1 MFFSLVLVFMAT
13 VSHIVKKIVKENPL
27 LEEFLSRK
35 LINYASLAEELHP
48 KIELELNKTVKHT
61 AILMALR
68 RLSEEL
74 ENKNKKTIKKVFLE
88 DDIIIKENLI
98 ELIIEKEKILKNKE
112 SERNYKKLLEKLD
125 SKIQIVNSTYEI
137 ILILNKKLYEK
148 TKKILEEYNFK
159 IKKEHENLSS
169 ITIRISEEATNTIG
183 FFYII
188 TKELAFNNINLY
200 EILSTYTELTLLL
213 KEKDIIKAFEVLK
226 KLKQTHF

>member
-1 MFFSLVLVFMAT
+1 MAT

-35 LINYASLAEELHP
+35 LINYASLAEELHE
-48 KIELELNKTVKHT
+48 KIELELGKKVKYT
-61 AILMALR
+61 AIIMALR
-68 RLSEEL
+68 RLAEEL
-74 ENKNKKTIKKVFLE
+74 ESKNKTTIKKVFLE

-98 ELIIEKEKILKNKE
+98 EIILEKNNKNNK
-112 SERNYKKLLEKLD
+112 YKDFLKKLD
-125 SKIQIVNSTYEI
+125 YDIQIVNSNYEI
-137 ILILNKKLYEK
+137 ILILNKKKYEK
-148 TKKILEEYNFK
+148 TKKIIEQYDLK
-159 IKKEHENLSS
+159 IKKTHKNLSS

-200 EILSTYTELTLLL
+200 EILSTYTELTLILN
-213 KEKDIIKAFEVLK
+213 EKQIIKAFEVLK

>member
-1 MFFSLVLVFMAT
+1 MAT

-35 LINYASLAEELHP
+35 LINYASLAEELHE
-48 KIELELNKTVKHT
+48 KIELELGKKVKYT
-61 AILMALR
+61 AIIMALR
-68 RLSEEL
+68 RLAEEL
-74 ENKNKKTIKKVFLE
+74 ESKNKTTIKKVFLE

-98 ELIIEKEKILKNKE
+98 EIILEKNNKNNK
-112 SERNYKKLLEKLD
+112 YKDFLKKLD
-125 SKIQIVNSTYEI
+125 YDIQIVNSNYEI
-137 ILILNKKLYEK
+137 ILILNKKKYEK
-148 TKKILEEYNFK
+148 TKKVIEQYDLK
-159 IKKEHENLSS
+159 IKKVHKNLSS

-200 EILSTYTELTLLL
+200 EILSTYTELTLILN
-213 KEKDIIKAFEVLK
+213 EKQIIKAFEVLK